1 MNILV
6 DLANVPPIP
15 IPLGKDEQNA
25 FNTVIFD
32 ARAWGA
38 DFPGATYTVLYQR
51 PTGDI
56 YPVLVN
62 QPGPLIS
69 WTPSAA
75 DTTIVP
81 NAPAFA
87 RAEIRLMQGDALG
100 KSATAVFGLTAG
112 ILSEAPAAPTPDWV
126 TTVAQD
132 AAKAEAAV
140 AHYPHLTDGDL
151 WIWNPTSEQWEKL
164 IISEGGNP
172 NAVLFTAQ
180 TLTTAQQAQ
189 ARYNI
194 GAKIPLYLA
203 YDSTTQTV
211 NLTPSEIEALSA
223 AGYDVHLRMTNGIFI
238 YDLRYVGFSASLQVA
253 ALAAECNGTSAYA
266 FVHADKSAALAVNH
280 VGDRLQTVENDVAQL
295 TDDKAD
301 KTDLDDVLRYS
312 LMNLTDAQKAQART
326 NIGAAS
332 MADIGTV
339 FTLKGGVATV
349 ADLPQTGNRIGDV
362 WYVEN
367 LSAGFIWI
375 TSTAYPNGYWE
386 ELGETIDMSAYI
398 EKPANPQT
406 GYVITWNGSAWIAQ
420 AIPKE
425 LPAVTASD
433 NGKFLRVVNGAWA
446 AQTVPS
452 AEGASF

>member
-6 DLANVPPIP
+6 DLANVPPVP

-32 ARAWGA
+32 ARVWGA

-100 KSATAVFGLTAG
+100 KSATAVFGLAAG

-140 AHYPHLTDGDL
+140 AHYPQLIDGDL

-172 NAVLFTAQ
+172 NAVLFTEQ
-180 TLTTAQQAQ
+180 TLSAAQKAQ
-189 ARYNI
+189 ARSNI
-194 GAKIPLYLA
+194 DA
-203 YDSTTQTV
+203 V
-211 NLTPSEIEALSA
+211 TPSDIPSVPEMATSPTMTDWTSGKTLDAGAAKDALNEKA
-223 AGYDVHLRMTNGIFI
+223 N
-238 YDLRYVGFSASLQVA
+238 
-253 ALAAECNGTSAYA
+253 
-266 FVHADKSAALAVNH
+266 
-280 VGDRLQTVENDVAQL
+280 
-295 TDDKAD
+295 TDDVP
-301 KTDLDDVLRYS
+301 TEVLRYAS
-312 LMNLTDAQKAQART
+312 QNLTDAQKAQART

-425 LPAVTASD
+425 LPAVAASD

-446 AQTVPS
+446 AATVPS

>member
-75 DTTIVP
+75 DTTIIP

-140 AHYPHLTDGDL
+140 AHYPQLIDGDL

-172 NAVLFTAQ
+172 NAVLFTEQ
-180 TLTTAQQAQ
+180 TL
-189 ARYNI
+189 
-194 GAKIPLYLA
+194 
-203 YDSTTQTV
+203 S
-211 NLTPSEIEALSA
+211 
-223 AGYDVHLRMTNGIFI
+223 
-238 YDLRYVGFSASLQVA
+238 
-253 ALAAECNGTSAYA
+253 
-266 FVHADKSAALAVNH
+266 
-280 VGDRLQTVENDVAQL
+280 
-295 TDDKAD
+295 
-301 KTDLDDVLRYS
+301 
-312 LMNLTDAQKAQART
+312 DAQKAQARS
-326 NIGAAS
+326 NIDAATPSDIPSAPEMATSPTMTDWTSGKTVDAGAAKTYLDAAS
-332 MADIGTV
+332 ETVSLMA
-339 FTLKGGVATV
+339 
-349 ADLPQTGNRIGDV
+349 
-362 WYVEN
+362 
-367 LSAGFIWI
+367 S
-375 TSTAYPNGYWE
+375 
-386 ELGETIDMSAYI
+386 
-398 EKPANPQT
+398 
-406 GYVITWNGSAWIAQ
+406 
-420 AIPKE
+420 
-425 LPAVTASD
+425 AVTLNSNARHTHSNKSTLDDITANDLLPSVSSSD
-433 NGKFLRVVNGAWA
+433 NGKFLRVVSGAWA
-446 AQTVPS
+446 AVVVPD
-452 AEGASF
+452 AESNSFGGGS